1 MIFKYLINL
10 VYKIMNNNYILILLY
25 FINQTLYVLLF
36 KILEY
41 YLNINNILFNCF
53 IYGLL
58 FIILSNYCIFYN
70 IEYKKI
76 DLILGIIDYIQLL
89 IIYIS
94 INNLTTG
101 EYICYRTSSIL
112 FNILLSYVYLD
123 YTITLK
129 NKIGIIIIIIS
140 YIILII
146 FNYSS
151 ILYAAI
157 LLLGSFLYSLIGL
170 LIEKFQVNTIRN
182 NYIQIKWI
190 SGLLN
195 FITYIIFIDNSDN
208 IFKYN
213 IYVWIIIILCII
225 FELGYYK
232 LKIKIIKNIIDGS
245 IFINFLDI
253 IRRIFMLIIGLII
266 FKDKETYNIS
276 IYISFAFITIGSY
289 LIVKKDKK

>member
-1 MIFKYLINL
+1 
-10 VYKIMNNNYILILLY
+10 MNNNYILILLY
-25 FINQTLYVLLF
+25 FLNQTLYILLF

-58 FIILSNYCIFYN
+58 FIILSNYCIYYN
-70 IEYKKI
+70 VEYQKI

-89 IIYIS
+89 IIYIT

-112 FNILLSYVYLD
+112 FNVLLSYLYLD
-123 YTITLK
+123 YRITNK
-129 NKIGIIIIIIS
+129 NKIGIILIIIS

-151 ILYAAI
+151 ILYSSI
-157 LLLGSFLYSLIGL
+157 LLIGSFLFSLINL
-170 LIEKFQVNTIRN
+170 LIEKYQINTIRN

-195 FITYIIFIDNSDN
+195 FITYIIFIDYSDN

-213 IYVWIIIILCII
+213 IYIWFIIVLCII

-232 LKIKIIKNIIDGS
+232 LKIEIIKNIIDGS

-253 IRRIFMLIIGLII
+253 IRRIFILIIGLII
-266 FKDKETYNIS
+266 FKDKENYNIS
-276 IYISFAFITIGSY
+276 IYISFSIITIGSY

>member
-1 MIFKYLINL
+1 
-10 VYKIMNNNYILILLY
+10 MNNNYILILLY
-25 FINQTLYVLLF
+25 FSNQTLYVILF

-70 IEYKKI
+70 IEYQKI
-76 DLILGIIDYIQLL
+76 DVILGIIDYIQLL
-89 IIYIS
+89 IIYIT

-112 FNILLSYVYLD
+112 FNVLLSYLYLD
-123 YTITLK
+123 YKITNK
-129 NKIGIIIIIIS
+129 NKIGIILIIIS

-151 ILYAAI
+151 ILYSSI
-157 LLLGSFLYSLIGL
+157 LLIGSFLFSLISL
-170 LIEKFQVNTIRN
+170 IIEKYQINTIRN

-195 FITYIIFIDNSDN
+195 FLTYVIFIDYSDN
-208 IFKYN
+208 IFNYN
-213 IYVWIIIILCII
+213 IYIWIIIILCII
-225 FELGYYK
+225 IELSYYK
-232 LKIKIIKNIIDGS
+232 LKIEIIKNIIDGS

-253 IRRIFMLIIGLII
+253 IRRIFILIIGLII
-266 FKDKETYNIS
+266 FKDKENYNIS
-276 IYISFAFITIGSY
+276 IYISFSIITIGSY
-289 LIVKKDKK
+289 LIIKKDKK